1 MYGVCKIEVD
11 NIFLELKQSH
21 EKDRSA
27 YCGVKH
33 LVST

>member
-1 MYGVCKIEVD
+1 MYAVCKIEVD
-11 NIFLELKQSH
+11 IIFLALKQIH
-21 EKDRSA
+21 EKNRSD